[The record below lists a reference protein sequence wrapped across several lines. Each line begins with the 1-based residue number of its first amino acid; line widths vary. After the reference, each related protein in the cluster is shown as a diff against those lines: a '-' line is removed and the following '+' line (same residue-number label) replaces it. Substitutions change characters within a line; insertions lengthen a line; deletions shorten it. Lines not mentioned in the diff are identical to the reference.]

1 MNILKKKNGEIKY
14 YASYQSAWNA
24 AARLNEN
31 ELDNLWWFEMDTVG
45 WFLFQDGDKKWNTI

>member
-1 MNILKKKNGEIKY
+1 MNILKRKDGEIKY

-45 WFLFQDGDKKWNTI
+45 WFLFQDGDKK